1 MNRSKILLV
10 EDSEDDIVLTKRAL
24 EKAKIANELVVARD
38 GEEALLYLRGE
49 GPYKDKA
56 PDDLPAV
63 VLLDLN
69 MPRMSGFQFLKEL
82 RSDERLR
89 LLPVV
94 VLTSSR
100 EERDVL
106 ESYSLGA
113 NSYVQKPVSFDEF
126 AESVK
131 TLSTYWLL
139 LNVAPD
145 RGL

>member
-69 MPRMSGFQFLKEL
+69 MPRMSGLEFLKEL

>member
-1 MNRSKILLV
+1 VNRSKILLV

-69 MPRMSGFQFLKEL
+69 MPRMSGLEFLKEL

>member
-24 EKAKIANELVVARD
+24 EKAKVANELVVARD

-49 GPYKDKA
+49 GPYKDKT

-69 MPRMSGFQFLKEL
+69 MPRMNGLEFLKEL

>member
-1 MNRSKILLV
+1 VNRSKILLV